1 MTRTTAGGW
10 VAGGV
15 AALLAAGL
23 ALAPALA
30 QSGGRWLHVRVVD
43 GSEKAASVKVN
54 LPVSVLETM
63 AQAIEDDHVHDGK
76 IEIGHDGID
85 AAQLQAMW
93 KAIRAS
99 QDMEFVTVESD
110 DANVKVAKSGKY
122 LLAKVDGRD
131 GDAGKVDVRIPLDVV
146 DALLQAPQGQLNV
159 KGALEVLAA
168 HDDGALVQV
177 HDGKSDVKVWIDSKA
192 EADI

>member
-1 MTRTTAGGW
+1 MTRTTIGGW
-10 VAGGV
+10 VAGGA

-63 AQAIEDDHVHDGK
+63 AQAIEDEHFRDGK
-76 IEIGHDGID
+76 IEIGHDGIN
-85 AAQLQAMW
+85 AEQLQDLW

-110 DANVKVAKSGKY
+110 DATVKVAKSGKY
-122 LLAKVDGRD
+122 LIAKVDGHD
-131 GDAGKVDVRIPLDVV
+131 GDGGKVDVRIPIDVV
-146 DALLQAPQGQLNV
+146 DALLQAPKGQLNV
-159 KGALEVLAA
+159 KGAIQVLAA

-177 HDGKSDVKVWIDSKA
+177 HDGANEVKVWIDSKA

>member
-1 MTRTTAGGW
+1 MTRTTMGGW
-10 VAGGV
+10 VAGGA

-63 AQAIEDDHVHDGK
+63 AQAIEDDHFRDGK

-85 AAQLQAMW
+85 AAQLQDLW

-110 DANVKVAKSGKY
+110 DATVKVAKSASTCSRG
-122 LLAKVDGRD
+122 GRPRRRRREGGRQD
-131 GDAGKVDVRIPLDVV
+131 RSTWSTPSCRRPRA
-146 DALLQAPQGQLNV
+146 
-159 KGALEVLAA
+159 
-168 HDDGALVQV
+168 
-177 HDGKSDVKVWIDSKA
+177 SST
-192 EADI
+192 

>member
-1 MTRTTAGGW
+1 MTRTTMGGW
-10 VAGGV
+10 MAGGV

-43 GSEKAASVKVN
+43 GSVKAASVKVN

-63 AQAIEDDHVHDGK
+63 AQSIEDDHFHDGK

-85 AAQLQAMW
+85 AARLQEMW

-110 DANVKVAKSGKY
+110 DATVKVAKSGKY
-122 LLAKVDGRD
+122 LLAKVDGHD
-131 GDAGKVDVRIPLDVV
+131 GDGGKVDVRIPLDVV
-146 DALLQAPQGQLNV
+146 DALLQAPKGQLNV
-159 KGALEVLAA
+159 KGAIQALAA

-177 HDGKSDVKVWIDSKA
+177 HDGANEVKVWIDSKA

>member
-1 MTRTTAGGW
+1 M
-10 VAGGV
+10 AGGV

-43 GSEKAASVKVN
+43 GSVKAATVKVN

-63 AQAIEDDHVHDGK
+63 AQAIEDDHFHDGR
-76 IEIGHDGID
+76 IELGHDGID
-85 AAQLQAMW
+85 AAQLQEMW

-110 DANVKVAKSGKY
+110 DATVKVAKSGKY
-122 LLAKVDGRD
+122 LLAKVDGHD
-131 GDAGKVDVRIPLDVV
+131 GDGGKVDVRIPLDVV
-146 DALLQAPQGQLNV
+146 DALLQAPKGQLNV
-159 KGALEVLAA
+159 KGAIQALAA

-177 HDGKSDVKVWIDSKA
+177 HDGANEVKVWIDSKA

>member
-1 MTRTTAGGW
+1 
-10 VAGGV
+10 V

-63 AQAIEDDHVHDGK
+63 AQAIQDDHFRDGK

-93 KAIRAS
+93 KAIRTS

-110 DANVKVAKSGKY
+110 DASVKVAKSGKY
-122 LLAKVDGRD
+122 LLAKVDGHD
-131 GDAGKVDVRIPLDVV
+131 GDGGKVDVRIPLDVV

-159 KGALEVLAA
+159 KGAIEVLAA
-168 HDDGALVQV
+168 HDDGALVRV
-177 HDGKSDVKVWIDSKA
+177 HDGASEVKVWIDSKA

>member
-63 AQAIEDDHVHDGK
+63 AQAIQDDHFRDGK

-93 KAIRAS
+93 KAIRTS

-110 DANVKVAKSGKY
+110 DASVKVAKSGKY
-122 LLAKVDGRD
+122 LLAKVDGHD
-131 GDAGKVDVRIPLDVV
+131 GDGGKVDVRIPLDVV

-159 KGALEVLAA
+159 KGAIEVLAA

-177 HDGKSDVKVWIDSKA
+177 HDGASEVKVWIDSKA

>member
-30 QSGGRWLHVRVVD
+30 QTGGRWLHVRVVD

-63 AQAIEDDHVHDGK
+63 AQSIEDDHFRDGK
-76 IEIGHDGID
+76 IEIGHDGFD
-85 AAQLQAMW
+85 AAQLQDLW

-110 DANVKVAKSGKY
+110 DATVKVAKSGKY
-122 LLAKVDGRD
+122 LLANVDGRD
-131 GDAGKVDVRIPLDVV
+131 GDGGKVQVKVPLDVV
-146 DALLQAPQGQLNV
+146 DALLSAPKGQLNV
-159 KGALEVLAA
+159 KAAIEALAK

-177 HDGKSDVKVWIDSKA
+177 HDGSNDVKVWIDSKA
-192 EADI
+192 EADV

>member
-1 MTRTTAGGW
+1 MTRTTMGGW
-10 VAGGV
+10 VAGGA

-43 GSEKAASVKVN
+43 SGEKAASVKVN

-63 AQAIEDDHVHDGK
+63 AQAIEDDHFRDGK
-76 IEIGHDGID
+76 IELGHDGID
-85 AAQLQAMW
+85 AAQLQEMC
-93 KAIRAS
+93 KAIRSS

-110 DANVKVAKSGKY
+110 DATVKVAKSGKY
-122 LLAKVDGRD
+122 LLAKVDGHD
-131 GDAGKVDVRIPLDVV
+131 GDGGKVDVRIPLDVV
-146 DALLQAPQGQLNV
+146 DALLQAPKGQLNV
-159 KGALEVLAA
+159 KGAIQVLAA
-168 HDDGALVQV
+168 HDDGAIVQV
-177 HDGKSDVKVWIDSKA
+177 HDGANEVKVWIDSKA

>member
-10 VAGGV
+10 VAGG
-15 AALLAAGL
+15 AAAVLAAGL

-43 GSEKAASVKVN
+43 GSDKAASVKVN

-63 AQAIEDDHVHDGK
+63 AQSIEDEHYRDGR
-76 IEIGHDGID
+76 IEFGHEGID
-85 AAQLQAMW
+85 AERLQEMW
-93 KAIRAS
+93 KAIRSS
-99 QDMEFVTVESD
+99 QDMEFVTVESN

-131 GDAGKVDVRIPLDVV
+131 GDHGQVEVKIPIDVV
-146 DALLQAPQGQLNV
+146 DALLQGPKGQLKV
-159 KGALEVLAA
+159 KEAIEALTAQGDAHVQHGEVWGAV
-168 HDDGALVQV
+168 DGA
-177 HDGKSDVKVWIDSKA
+177 S
-192 EADI
+192 